1 MGRLYS
7 EGQRSAAPAA
17 GNRTACGRSSS
28 EVAVHPLPRPGALQ
42 PGSTGA
48 DEDLREPTD
57 EEVEAMLAEI
67 VAEDGGGGESE
78 AEALYRQ
85 LEAI

>member
-1 MGRLYS
+1 M
-7 EGQRSAAPAA
+7 
-17 GNRTACGRSSS
+17 
-28 EVAVHPLPRPGALQ
+28 Q

-48 DEDLREPTD
+48 DVDLREPTD

-85 LEAI
+85 LEAM